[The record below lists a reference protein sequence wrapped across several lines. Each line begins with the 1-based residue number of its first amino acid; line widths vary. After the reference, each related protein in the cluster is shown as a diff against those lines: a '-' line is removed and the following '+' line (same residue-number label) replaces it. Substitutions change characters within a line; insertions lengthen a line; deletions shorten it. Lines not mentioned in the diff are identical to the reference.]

1 MFESDPTVCEE
12 RIALR
17 ATPKTKA
24 ASTAMMAIT
33 AINSTSVKAL
43 DSGENAQLCFFSAR
57 RNFRQ
62 ADFIASPSMFRPAR
76 GCSAK

>member
-33 AINSTSVKAL
+33 AINSTRVKAL
-43 DSGENAQLCFFSAR
+43 DPGKNAQ
-57 RNFRQ
+57 
-62 ADFIASPSMFRPAR
+62 P
-76 GCSAK
+76 